1 MYPLGLPWPIA
12 TVDSGTLAGS
22 SFTKLVK
29 SGNGGFK
36 LHLCSN
42 VMTKRV
48 RCVGILHGGRG
59 VEHMKDIAKMI
70 RCLTLKAFGKFESL
84 ISSPLALTIIYEL
97 LGGLNRC
104 WRSVA

>member
-1 MYPLGLPWPIA
+1 M
-12 TVDSGTLAGS
+12 
-22 SFTKLVK
+22 VK

-36 LHLCSN
+36 LHLYSN

-70 RCLTLKAFGKFESL
+70 RCLTLKAFRKFESL
-84 ISSPLALTIIYEL
+84 KSSPFALTIIYEL
-97 LGGLNRC
+97 LGGLNSLIDVGAR
-104 WRSVA
+104 WHSGITNWIGAAG